1 MASSSP
7 LALGGAVAVVTG
19 AASGIGAALAALLAG
34 RGAHLALVDANGTAL
49 QATATEAR
57 RHGVAVS
64 EHVLDLAQPDAGTVL
79 RGAVLAA
86 HGRTS
91 VLVNNAGVALA
102 GTFEQLSEVDFDW
115 LMSVNFGAVVRLT
128 RAFLPVLAREPAAQI
143 VNLSSIFGIIAP
155 PGQTAY
161 CASKFAVRGFSESLR
176 HELQLT
182 GSPVAVTLVHPG
194 GVRTRIAENARVAA
208 GIDPAELAPRLQEM
222 QRLLRLPPEAAAAR
236 ILRAIERREPRVLV
250 GRDAV
255 QAAWLQRLFPVSYWN
270 HLDRSASRAARHAD

>member
-1 MASSSP
+1 MASTSP
-7 LALGGAVAVVTG
+7 LALRGGVAVVTG
-19 AASGIGAALAALLAG
+19 AASGIGAALAALLAE
-34 RGAHLALVDANGTAL
+34 RGAHLALVDTNGTAL
-49 QATATEAR
+49 SETAAQAR
-57 RHGVAVS
+57 RHGVTAS
-64 EHVLDLAQPDAGTVL
+64 EHVLDLARPDAGTVL
-79 RGAVLAA
+79 REAVLAA

-91 VLVNNAGVALA
+91 VLVNNAGVALG
-102 GTFEQLSEVDFDW
+102 GTFEQVAEADFDW

-128 RAFLPVLAREPAAQI
+128 RAFLSVLAREPAAQI

-194 GVRTRIAENARVAA
+194 GVRTRIAENARMAP
-208 GIDPAELAPRLQEM
+208 GIDPAELARRMQDV

-236 ILRAIERREPRVLV
+236 IVRAIERREPRVLV

-255 QAAWLQRLFPVSYWN
+255 QAAWIQRLFPVNYWA
-270 HLDRSASRAARHAD
+270 HLDRAQ